1 MRARIVRVDK
11 GKEVCYKVQIK
22 WWFRWH
28 YVCWP
33 NSYYGYWEFPTEES
47 AANYIK
53 RNFHVNDRVVREYE
67 F

>member
-1 MRARIVRVDK
+1 MRARIIRVDK
-11 GKEVCYKVQIK
+11 GKEVCYKVQVK
-22 WWFRWH
+22 WLFVWH
-28 YVCWP
+28 DVCWP
-33 NSYYGYWEFPTEES
+33 NSDYGYWEFSTEEA